1 MAAQASGLWKTKHA
15 PPQSL
20 QPSPTQRLLPD
31 ATSTSKGK
39 TSLPPQTKTT
49 AASLDYTHSPQ
60 KQCHSSTASTHL
72 DHSSISPADSSS
84 TSHSFNAC
92 RRWYRLRYEIRLNPL
107 SRLQLSPGIQIPNK
121 ASSKTYIIPSLFSST
136 LRDSIASIP
145 QQSCLHNNRSSCD
158 RADLKTPCLQD

>member
-15 PPQSL
+15 PPKSL

-92 RRWYRLRYEIRLNPL
+92 RRWYRLRYEIRLNPIFTLDRTGPATTPTSYAHL
-107 SRLQLSPGIQIPNK
+107 SIQRSAIQSRASHSSPVSPITTARAIE
-121 ASSKTYIIPSLFSST
+121 
-136 LRDSIASIP
+136 
-145 QQSCLHNNRSSCD
+145 QSQHQPCLHD
-158 RADLKTPCLQD
+158 